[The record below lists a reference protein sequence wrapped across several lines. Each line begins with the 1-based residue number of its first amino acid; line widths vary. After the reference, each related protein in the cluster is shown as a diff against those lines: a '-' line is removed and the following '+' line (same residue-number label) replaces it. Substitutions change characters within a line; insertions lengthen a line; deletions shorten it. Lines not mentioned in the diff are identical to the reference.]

1 MFKGG
6 YMKKSANLWILPG
19 NVEFEDGL
27 KMLRDAGFEAVEV
40 NTTEEGI
47 LSLNCKEDEAKKVA
61 EIIRK
66 NGLEIASLLVGQF
79 WKYPISSSDP
89 EIRKKGEELL
99 ENGIKIANWIGT
111 DAILVVPGVVAPLSG
126 SGEIVSYDVAY
137 KNSQESI
144 KKYVEL
150 AEKNNVYICVENVWN
165 KFLLSP
171 LEMKKFVEEIGSE
184 YVKVYFDVGNILII
198 GFPEMWIRILGK
210 LIKRIH
216 LKDFKLSIGN
226 INGFCDLLEG
236 DVNWPEVI
244 KALKEIGYDS
254 YLTVEL
260 GPYKYYPETKIYNT
274 SLAMD
279 KILGRK

>member
-1 MFKGG
+1 
-6 YMKKSANLWILPG
+6 MKKSVNMWIIPG
-19 NVEFEDGL
+19 NVSFEDGL
-27 KMLRDAGFEAVEV
+27 KMLKDAGFEGVEM
-40 NTTEEGI
+40 NTTEGGI
-47 LSLNCKEDEAKKVA
+47 LDLNSSEKDVKKVA
-61 EIIRK
+61 EKVRK
-66 NGLEIASLLVGQF
+66 TGLEIASLLVGQF
-79 WKYPISSSDP
+79 WKYPLTSSDP

-99 ENGIKIANWIGT
+99 EKGIKIANYLGT
-111 DAILVVPGVVAPLSG
+111 DAILVVPGVVASLSG
-126 SGEIVSYDVAY
+126 QGEIVSYDIAY
-137 KNSQESI
+137 KRSQESI

-150 AEKNNVYICVENVWN
+150 AEKNNVFICVENVWN

-171 LEMKKFVEEIGSE
+171 LEMKRFVEEIGSE
-184 YVKVYFDVGNILII
+184 YVKVYFDVGNILLI

-244 KALKEIGYDS
+244 KALKEIGYTS
-254 YLTVEL
+254 FLTAEL
-260 GPYKYYPETKIYNT
+260 GPYKYYPETKIYTT
-274 SLAMD
+274 SLAID

>member
-1 MFKGG
+1 
-6 YMKKSANLWILPG
+6 MKKSVNLWILPG
-19 NVEFEDGL
+19 NVKFEEGL
-27 KMLRDAGFEAVEV
+27 KMIKNAGFEAVEV
-40 NTTEEGI
+40 NTTEEGGV
-47 LSLNCKEDEAKKVA
+47 LNLNCKEDEAKKVA
-61 EIIRK
+61 ETIRK

-79 WKYPISSSDP
+79 WKYPLSSPNP

-99 ENGIKIANWIGT
+99 EKGIKIAKYLGT
-111 DAILVVPGVVAPLSG
+111 DAILVVPGVVASLSG
-126 SGEIVSYDVAY
+126 EGEIVSYDIAY

-150 AEKNNVYICVENVWN
+150 AEKYNVYICVENVWN

-171 LEMKKFVEEIGSE
+171 VEMKRFVEEIGSE

-216 LKDFKLSIGN
+216 LKDFKLSVGN

-236 DVNWPEVI
+236 DVNWYEVI

-254 YLTVEL
+254 YLTAEL
-260 GPYKYYPETKIYNT
+260 GPYKCYPETKIYNT

>member
-1 MFKGG
+1 
-6 YMKKSANLWILPG
+6 MKKSVNLCILPR
-19 NVEFEDGL
+19 NVKFEDGL
-27 KMLRDAGFEAVEV
+27 KMIKDAGFEGVEV
-40 NTTEEGI
+40 NTEEEGGV
-47 LSLNCKEDEAKKVA
+47 LNLNSSEDEIKKVA
-61 EIIRK
+61 EKIRK
-66 NGLEIASLLVGQF
+66 NGLEISSLLIGQF
-79 WKYPISSSDP
+79 WKYPLSSQNK

-99 ENGIKIANWIGT
+99 EKGIKIAHFLGT
-111 DAILVVPGVVAPLSG
+111 DAILVVPGVVASLSG
-126 SGEIVSYDVAY
+126 EGEIVSYDIAY

-144 KKYVEL
+144 KKYTEL
-150 AEKNNVYICVENVWN
+150 AEKFKVYICVENVWN

-171 LEMKKFVEEIGSE
+171 LEMKRYVEEIGSE

-216 LKDFKLSIGN
+216 LKDFKLSVGN

-254 YLTVEL
+254 YLTAEV

>member
-1 MFKGG
+1 
-6 YMKKSANLWILPG
+6 MKKSVNLWILPG
-19 NVEFEDGL
+19 NVKFEDGL
-27 KMLRDAGFEAVEV
+27 KMIKDAGFEAVEV
-40 NTTEEGI
+40 NTTEEGGV
-47 LSLNCKEDEAKKVA
+47 LNLNCKEDEAKKVA
-61 EIIRK
+61 ETIRK

-79 WKYPISSSDP
+79 WKYPLSSPNP

-99 ENGIKIANWIGT
+99 EKGIKIAKYLGT
-111 DAILVVPGVVAPLSG
+111 DAILVVPGVVASLSG
-126 SGEIVSYDVAY
+126 EGEIVSYDIAY

-150 AEKNNVYICVENVWN
+150 AEKYNVYICVENVWN

-171 LEMKKFVEEIGSE
+171 VEMKRFVEEIGSE
-184 YVKVYFDVGNILII
+184 YVKIYFDVGNILII

-216 LKDFKLSIGN
+216 LKDFKLSVGN

-236 DVNWPEVI
+236 DVNWYEVI

-254 YLTVEL
+254 YLTAEL
-260 GPYKYYPETKIYNT
+260 GPYKCYPETKIYNT

>member
-1 MFKGG
+1 
-6 YMKKSANLWILPG
+6 MKKSVNLWILPG
-19 NVEFEDGL
+19 NVKFEDGL
-27 KMLRDAGFEAVEV
+27 KMIKDAGFEAVEV
-40 NTTEEGI
+40 NTTEEGGV
-47 LSLNCKEDEAKKVA
+47 LNLNCKEDEAKKVA
-61 EIIRK
+61 ETIRK

-79 WKYPISSSDP
+79 WKYPLSSPNP

-99 ENGIKIANWIGT
+99 EKGIKIAKYLGT
-111 DAILVVPGVVAPLSG
+111 DAILVVPGVVASLSG
-126 SGEIVSYDVAY
+126 EGEIVSYDIAY

-171 LEMKKFVEEIGSE
+171 VEMKRFVEEIGSE

-216 LKDFKLSIGN
+216 LKDFKLSVGN

-236 DVNWPEVI
+236 DVNWYEVI

-254 YLTVEL
+254 YLTAEL
-260 GPYKYYPETKIYNT
+260 GPYKCYPETKIYNT

>member
-1 MFKGG
+1 
-6 YMKKSANLWILPG
+6 MKKSVNLWILPG
-19 NVEFEDGL
+19 NVKFEDGL
-27 KMLRDAGFEAVEV
+27 KMIKDAGFEAVEV
-40 NTTEEGI
+40 NTTEEGGV
-47 LSLNCKEDEAKKVA
+47 LNLNCKEDEAKKVA
-61 EIIRK
+61 ETIRK

-79 WKYPISSSDP
+79 WKYPLSSPNP

-99 ENGIKIANWIGT
+99 EKGIKIAKYLGT
-111 DAILVVPGVVAPLSG
+111 DAILVVPGVVASLSG
-126 SGEIVSYDVAY
+126 EGEIVSYDIAY

-150 AEKNNVYICVENVWN
+150 AEKYNVYICVENVWN

-171 LEMKKFVEEIGSE
+171 VEMKRFVEEIGSE

-216 LKDFKLSIGN
+216 LKDFKLSVGN

-236 DVNWPEVI
+236 DVNWYEVI

-254 YLTVEL
+254 YLTAEL
-260 GPYKYYPETKIYNT
+260 GPYKCYPETKIYNT

>member
-1 MFKGG
+1 
-6 YMKKSANLWILPG
+6 MKKSVNLWILPG
-19 NVEFEDGL
+19 NVKFEDGL
-27 KMLRDAGFEAVEV
+27 KMIKDAGFEAVEV
-40 NTTEEGI
+40 NTTEEGGV
-47 LSLNCKEDEAKKVA
+47 LNLNCKEDEAKKVA
-61 EIIRK
+61 ETIRK

-79 WKYPISSSDP
+79 WKYPLSSPNP

-99 ENGIKIANWIGT
+99 EKGIKIAKYLGT
-111 DAILVVPGVVAPLSG
+111 DAILVVPGVVASLSG
-126 SGEIVSYDVAY
+126 EGEIVSYDIAY

-150 AEKNNVYICVENVWN
+150 AEKYNVYICVENVWN

-171 LEMKKFVEEIGSE
+171 IEMKRFVEEIGSE

-216 LKDFKLSIGN
+216 LKDFKLSVGN

-236 DVNWPEVI
+236 DVNWYEVI

-254 YLTVEL
+254 YLTAEL
-260 GPYKYYPETKIYNT
+260 GPYKCYPETKIYNT

>member
-1 MFKGG
+1 
-6 YMKKSANLWILPG
+6 MKKSVNMWILP
-19 NVEFEDGL
+19 ESIKFEDGL
-27 KMLRDAGFEAVEV
+27 KIIKDAGFEGIEM
-40 NTTEEGI
+40 NTSEEGGI
-47 LSLNCKEDEAKKVA
+47 LNLNCKESEAKKVA

-66 NGLEIASLLVGQF
+66 NGLEISSLLVGQF
-79 WKYPISSSDP
+79 WKYPLSSLDK
-89 EIRKKGEELL
+89 EKRKKGEELL
-99 ENGIKIANWIGT
+99 EKGIKIANYIGT
-111 DAILVVPGVVAPLSG
+111 DAILVVPGVVSPLAG
-126 SGEIVSYDVAY
+126 DGEIVSYDIAY

-144 KKYVEL
+144 KKYLEL
-150 AEKNNVYICVENVWN
+150 AEKFKVYICVENVWN

-171 LEMKKFVEEIGSE
+171 LEMKNYVEEFKSE

-244 KALKEIGYDS
+244 KALKEINYDS
-254 YLTVEL
+254 YLTAEVS
-260 GPYKYYPETKIYNT
+260 PYKYYPETKIYNT

>member
-1 MFKGG
+1 
-6 YMKKSANLWILPG
+6 MKKSVNLWILPG
-19 NVEFEDGL
+19 NVKFEDGL
-27 KMLRDAGFEAVEV
+27 KMIKDAGFEAVEV
-40 NTTEEGI
+40 NTTEEGGV
-47 LSLNCKEDEAKKVA
+47 LNLNCKEDEAKKVA
-61 EIIRK
+61 ETIRK

-79 WKYPISSSDP
+79 WKYPLSSPNP

-99 ENGIKIANWIGT
+99 EKGIKIAKYLGT
-111 DAILVVPGVVAPLSG
+111 DAILVVPGVVASLSG
-126 SGEIVSYDVAY
+126 EGEIVSYDIAY

-150 AEKNNVYICVENVWN
+150 AEKYNVYICVENVWN

-171 LEMKKFVEEIGSE
+171 IEMKRFVEEIGSE
-184 YVKVYFDVGNILII
+184 YVKIYFDVGNILII

-216 LKDFKLSIGN
+216 LKDFKLSVGN

-236 DVNWPEVI
+236 DVNWYEVI

-254 YLTVEL
+254 YLTAEL
-260 GPYKYYPETKIYNT
+260 GPYKCYPETKIYNT

>member
-1 MFKGG
+1 
-6 YMKKSANLWILPG
+6 MKKSVNLWILPG
-19 NVEFEDGL
+19 NVKFEDGL
-27 KMLRDAGFEAVEV
+27 KMIKDAGFEAVEV
-40 NTTEEGI
+40 NTTEEGGV
-47 LSLNCKEDEAKKVA
+47 LNLNCKEDEAKKVA
-61 EIIRK
+61 ETIRK

-79 WKYPISSSDP
+79 WKYPLSSPNP

-99 ENGIKIANWIGT
+99 EKGIKIAKYLGT
-111 DAILVVPGVVAPLSG
+111 DAILVVPGVVASLSG
-126 SGEIVSYDVAY
+126 EGEIVSYDIAY

-171 LEMKKFVEEIGSE
+171 IEMKRFVEEIGSE

-216 LKDFKLSIGN
+216 LKDFKLSVGN

-236 DVNWPEVI
+236 DVNWYEVI

-254 YLTVEL
+254 YLTAEL
-260 GPYKYYPETKIYNT
+260 GPYKCYPESKIYNT

>member
-1 MFKGG
+1 
-6 YMKKSANLWILPG
+6 MKKSVNLWILPG
-19 NVEFEDGL
+19 NVKFEDGL
-27 KMLRDAGFEAVEV
+27 KMIKDAGFEAVEV
-40 NTTEEGI
+40 NTTEDGGV
-47 LSLNCKEDEAKKVA
+47 LNLNCKEDEAKKVA
-61 EIIRK
+61 ETIRK

-79 WKYPISSSDP
+79 WKYPLSSPNP

-99 ENGIKIANWIGT
+99 EKGIKIAKYLGT
-111 DAILVVPGVVAPLSG
+111 DAILVVPGIVASLSG
-126 SGEIVSYDVAY
+126 EGEIVSYDIAY

-171 LEMKKFVEEIGSE
+171 IEMKRFVEEIGSE

-216 LKDFKLSIGN
+216 LKDFKLSVGN

-236 DVNWPEVI
+236 DVNWYEVI
-244 KALKEIGYDS
+244 KALKEVGYDS
-254 YLTVEL
+254 YLTAEL
-260 GPYKYYPETKIYNT
+260 GPYKCYPETKIYNT

>member
-1 MFKGG
+1 
-6 YMKKSANLWILPG
+6 MKKSVNLWILPG
-19 NVEFEDGL
+19 NVKFEDGL
-27 KMLRDAGFEAVEV
+27 KMIKDAGFEAVEV
-40 NTTEEGI
+40 NTTEDGGI
-47 LSLNCKEDEAKKVA
+47 LNLNCKEDEAKKVA

-79 WKYPISSSDP
+79 WKYPLSSPNP

-99 ENGIKIANWIGT
+99 EKGIKIAKYLGT
-111 DAILVVPGVVAPLSG
+111 DAILVVPGVVASLSG
-126 SGEIVSYDVAY
+126 EGEIVSYDVAY

-171 LEMKKFVEEIGSE
+171 IEMKRFVEEIGSE

-216 LKDFKLSIGN
+216 LKDFKLSVGN

-236 DVNWPEVI
+236 DVNWYEVI
-244 KALKEIGYDS
+244 KALKEVGYDS
-254 YLTVEL
+254 YLTAEL
-260 GPYKYYPETKIYNT
+260 GPYKCYPETKIYNT
-274 SLAMD
+274 SLAMN

>member
-1 MFKGG
+1 
-6 YMKKSANLWILPG
+6 MKKSVNLWILPG
-19 NVEFEDGL
+19 NVKFEDGL
-27 KMLRDAGFEAVEV
+27 KMIKDAGFEAVEV
-40 NTTEEGI
+40 NTTEEGGV
-47 LSLNCKEDEAKKVA
+47 LNLNCKEDEAKKVA
-61 EIIRK
+61 ETIRK

-79 WKYPISSSDP
+79 WKYPLSSPNP

-99 ENGIKIANWIGT
+99 EKGIKIAKYLGT
-111 DAILVVPGVVAPLSG
+111 DAILVVPGVVASLSG
-126 SGEIVSYDVAY
+126 EGEIVSYDIAY

-171 LEMKKFVEEIGSE
+171 IEMKRFVEEIGSE

-216 LKDFKLSIGN
+216 LKDFKLSVGN

-236 DVNWPEVI
+236 DVNWYEVI

-254 YLTVEL
+254 YLTAEL
-260 GPYKYYPETKIYNT
+260 GPYKCYPETKIYNT

>member
-1 MFKGG
+1 
-6 YMKKSANLWILPG
+6 MKKSINLWILPT
-19 NVEFEDGL
+19 NVSFEDGL
-27 KMLRDAGFEAVEV
+27 KMLKDAGFEGVEV
-40 NTTEEGI
+40 NLTEEGI
-47 LSLNCKEDEAKKVA
+47 LNPDSSEKDVKKIA
-61 EIIRK
+61 DLIRK
-66 NGLEIASLLVGQF
+66 NGLEVASLLPAEF
-79 WKYPISSSDP
+79 WKYPLTSSEP
-89 EIRKKGEELL
+89 EIRKKGEDLL
-99 ENGIKIANWIGT
+99 AKSIKIANYLGT
-111 DAILVVPGVVAPLSG
+111 DAVLLVPGLVASLSG
-126 SGEIVSYDVAY
+126 QGEIVSYDIAY
-137 KNSQESI
+137 KRSQESI

-171 LEMKKFVEEIGSE
+171 LEMKRFVEEIGSE
-184 YVKVYFDVGNILII
+184 YVKVYFDIGNILII

-216 LKDFKLSIGN
+216 LKDFKLSVGN

-254 YLTVEL
+254 YLTAEL

-274 SLAMD
+274 SLAID

>member
-1 MFKGG
+1 
-6 YMKKSANLWILPG
+6 MKKSVNLWILPR
-19 NVEFEDGL
+19 NVKFEDGL
-27 KMLRDAGFEAVEV
+27 KMIKDAGFEGVEV
-40 NTTEEGI
+40 NTEEEGGI
-47 LSLNCKEDEAKKVA
+47 LNLNSSEDEIKKVA
-61 EIIRK
+61 EKIRK
-66 NGLEIASLLVGQF
+66 NGLGISSLLIGQF
-79 WKYPISSSDP
+79 WKYPLSSQNK

-99 ENGIKIANWIGT
+99 EKGIKIAHFLGT
-111 DAILVVPGVVAPLSG
+111 DAILIVPGVVAPSSG
-126 SGEIVSYDVAY
+126 EGEIVSYDIAY

-144 KKYVEL
+144 KKYTEL
-150 AEKNNVYICVENVWN
+150 AEKFKVYICVENVWN

-171 LEMKKFVEEIGSE
+171 LEMKRYVEEIGSE

-216 LKDFKLSIGN
+216 LKDFKLSVGN
-226 INGFCDLLEG
+226 RNGFCDLLEG

-254 YLTVEL
+254 YLTAEV

>member
-1 MFKGG
+1 
-6 YMKKSANLWILPG
+6 MKKSVNLWILPG
-19 NVEFEDGL
+19 NVKFEDGL
-27 KMLRDAGFEAVEV
+27 KMIKDAGFEAVEV
-40 NTTEEGI
+40 NTTEDGGV
-47 LSLNCKEDEAKKVA
+47 LNLNCKEDEAKKVA
-61 EIIRK
+61 ETIRK

-79 WKYPISSSDP
+79 WKYPLSSPNP

-99 ENGIKIANWIGT
+99 EKGIKIAKYLGT
-111 DAILVVPGVVAPLSG
+111 DAILVVPGVVASLSG
-126 SGEIVSYDVAY
+126 EGEIVSYDIAY

-150 AEKNNVYICVENVWN
+150 AEKYNVYICVENVWN

-171 LEMKKFVEEIGSE
+171 VEMKRFVEEIGSE

-216 LKDFKLSIGN
+216 LKDFKLSVGN

-236 DVNWPEVI
+236 DVNWYEVI

-254 YLTVEL
+254 YLTAEL
-260 GPYKYYPETKIYNT
+260 GPYKCYPETKIYNT

>member
-1 MFKGG
+1 
-6 YMKKSANLWILPG
+6 MKKSVNLWILPG
-19 NVEFEDGL
+19 NVKFEDGL
-27 KMLRDAGFEAVEV
+27 KMIKNAGFEAVEV
-40 NTTEEGI
+40 NTTEEGGV
-47 LSLNCKEDEAKKVA
+47 LNLNCKEDEAKKVA
-61 EIIRK
+61 ETIRK

-79 WKYPISSSDP
+79 WKYPLSSPNP

-99 ENGIKIANWIGT
+99 EKGIKIAKYLGT
-111 DAILVVPGVVAPLSG
+111 DAILVVPGVVASLSG
-126 SGEIVSYDVAY
+126 EGEIVSYDIAY

-150 AEKNNVYICVENVWN
+150 AEKYNVYICVENVWN

-171 LEMKKFVEEIGSE
+171 VEMKRFVEEIGSE

-216 LKDFKLSIGN
+216 LKDFKLSVGN

-236 DVNWPEVI
+236 DVNWYEVI

-254 YLTVEL
+254 YLTAEL
-260 GPYKYYPETKIYNT
+260 GPYKCYPETKIYNT

>member
-1 MFKGG
+1 
-6 YMKKSANLWILPG
+6 MKKSVNLWILPG
-19 NVEFEDGL
+19 NVKFEEGL
-27 KMLRDAGFEAVEV
+27 KMIKDAGFEAVEV
-40 NTTEEGI
+40 NTTEDGGI
-47 LSLNCKEDEAKKVA
+47 LNLNCKEDEAKKVA

-79 WKYPISSSDP
+79 WKYPLSSPNP

-99 ENGIKIANWIGT
+99 EKGIKIAKYLGT
-111 DAILVVPGVVAPLSG
+111 DAILVVPGVVASLSG
-126 SGEIVSYDVAY
+126 EGEIVSYDVAY

-171 LEMKKFVEEIGSE
+171 VEMKRFVEEIGSE

-216 LKDFKLSIGN
+216 LKDFKLSVGN

-236 DVNWPEVI
+236 DVNWYEVI
-244 KALKEIGYDS
+244 KALKEVGYDS
-254 YLTVEL
+254 YLTAEL
-260 GPYKYYPETKIYNT
+260 GPYKCYPETKIYNT

>member
-1 MFKGG
+1 
-6 YMKKSANLWILPG
+6 
-19 NVEFEDGL
+19 
-27 KMLRDAGFEAVEV
+27 
-40 NTTEEGI
+40 
-47 LSLNCKEDEAKKVA
+47 
-61 EIIRK
+61 
-66 NGLEIASLLVGQF
+66 F
-79 WKYPISSSDP
+79 WKYPLTSSEP
-89 EIRKKGEELL
+89 EIRKKGEDLL
-99 ENGIKIANWIGT
+99 AKSIKIANYLGT
-111 DAILVVPGVVAPLSG
+111 DAVLLVPGLVASLSG
-126 SGEIVSYDVAY
+126 QGEIVSYDIAY
-137 KNSQESI
+137 KRSQESI

-171 LEMKKFVEEIGSE
+171 LEMKRFVEEIGSE
-184 YVKVYFDVGNILII
+184 YVKVYFDIGNILII

-216 LKDFKLSIGN
+216 LKDFKLSVGN

-254 YLTVEL
+254 YLTAEL

-274 SLAMD
+274 SLAID

>member
-1 MFKGG
+1 
-6 YMKKSANLWILPG
+6 MKKSVNLWILPG
-19 NVEFEDGL
+19 NVKFEDGL
-27 KMLRDAGFEAVEV
+27 KMIKDAGFEAVEV
-40 NTTEEGI
+40 NTTEEGGV
-47 LSLNCKEDEAKKVA
+47 LNLNCKEDEAKKVA
-61 EIIRK
+61 ETIRK

-79 WKYPISSSDP
+79 WKYPLSSPNP

-99 ENGIKIANWIGT
+99 EKGIKIAKYLGT
-111 DAILVVPGVVAPLSG
+111 DAILVVPGVVASLSG
-126 SGEIVSYDVAY
+126 EGEIVSYDVAY

-171 LEMKKFVEEIGSE
+171 VEMKRFVEEIGSE

-216 LKDFKLSIGN
+216 LKDFKLSVGN

-236 DVNWPEVI
+236 DVNWYEVI

-254 YLTVEL
+254 YLTAEL
-260 GPYKYYPETKIYNT
+260 GPYKCYPETKIYNT